1 MDRLWAWARPS
12 TVREVL
18 ADLQRDRSVAYT
30 TVMTVMD
37 NLHRKGILDRRADV
51 RAYRYVPVRSRAEHT
66 ADLIASVP
74 RPYADHRGFVVS
86 THLATHLALA
96 DHSES
101 TLADSL
107 HTVGQG
113 HAEHPD
119 VLFTC
124 QALEAMSRDHVNRLA
139 AVVRRSG
146 ATRAGRRVAR
156 GAGAPARHR
165 DRRDPDRSGRAAA
178 RPAGPAPAG
187 DAGPDDLDGHRP
199 RRPGVAR
206 RRALCPGQAGHDGHG
221 PADLVVDHPDEAGC
235 SAGPDRQ
242 PLTVGRL
249 EAAGHRRPSH

>member
-1 MDRLWAWARPS
+1 MRGLGDLEAVVMDRLWAWARPS

-18 ADLQRDRSVAYT
+18 ADLQRERSVAYT

-37 NLHRKGILDRRADV
+37 NLHRKGILDRRADG
-51 RAYRYVPVRSRAEHT
+51 RAYRYMPVLSRAEHT

-96 DHSES
+96 DHSHS
-101 TLADSL
+101 TLAYSL

-146 ATRAGRRVAR
+146 TTASRTTGRSRSRSAC
-156 GAGAPARHR
+156 AAPG
-165 DRRDPDRSGRAAA
+165 SA
-178 RPAGPAPAG
+178 RPGP
-187 DAGPDDLDGHRP
+187 
-199 RRPGVAR
+199 VW
-206 RRALCPGQAGHDGHG
+206 
-221 PADLVVDHPDEAGC
+221 
-235 SAGPDRQ
+235 
-242 PLTVGRL
+242 
-249 EAAGHRRPSH
+249 